1 MSLRRINLMLET
13 IKRQNKY
20 DYKIEKDKERIK
32 NNIKKYRDN
41 LNQNR
46 IIKTER
52 KNENVKKNNK
62 ILKTENY
69 ITKNPI
75 ESIEF
80 NNRALIPIEK
90 DNVYNYINNYN
101 FDRYK
106 VLYNNERNRLKISK
120 SVNFKLSN
128 YSINKRL
135 YMDNIKNIFYAK
147 NLENQKKT
155 KQIFEDFKKSNF
167 DLRNRMNL
175 ERAKKYDNF
184 MNYISNKEYQ
194 NEIYNEKLNN
204 KRLLAKD
211 KYDEYLHKK
220 DNLILK
226 RIRDIRLGR
235 IENAISNSYNN
246 INTINNK
253 IKDKLSINKEKKNKA
268 NIKKLY
274 EENIIKL
281 NEEKE
286 NNIRE
291 ILDNENK
298 HFFKAKSKIAMI
310 NDYRNKSLLNSVNNN
325 KNIENILKEAQILY
339 ERNYKNEV
347 IYKKGNF

>member
-1 MSLRRINLMLET
+1 MLET

-32 NNIKKYRDN
+32 NNIKKFRDN

>member
-1 MSLRRINLMLET
+1 MLET

-32 NNIKKYRDN
+32 NNIKKFRDN

-220 DNLILK
+220 DSLILK

-246 INTINNK
+246 INTKNNK
-253 IKDKLSINKEKKNKA
+253 IKYKLSINKEKKNKA

>member
-1 MSLRRINLMLET
+1 MLET

-32 NNIKKYRDN
+32 NNIKKFRDN

-80 NNRALIPIEK
+80 NNKPLIPIEK

-325 KNIENILKEAQILY
+325 KNIENMLKEAQILY

>member
-32 NNIKKYRDN
+32 NNIKKFRDN

-80 NNRALIPIEK
+80 NNKPLIPIEK

-325 KNIENILKEAQILY
+325 KNIENMLKEAQILY

>member
-1 MSLRRINLMLET
+1 MLET

-32 NNIKKYRDN
+32 NNIKKFRDN

-75 ESIEF
+75 ESIEY
-80 NNRALIPIEK
+80 NNKTLIPIEK

-325 KNIENILKEAQILY
+325 KNIENMLKEAQILY

>member
-32 NNIKKYRDN
+32 NNIKKFRDN

>member
-1 MSLRRINLMLET
+1 MLET

-32 NNIKKYRDN
+32 NNIKKFRDN

-220 DNLILK
+220 DSLILK